1 MTEKTQAEK
10 WAVLAQA
17 AHIRASRP
25 CTGGDYEQLKTRLKL
40 CGMTGAEYEDAVREL
55 REALDMVYNAR
66 RRAEIWRGE

>member
-1 MTEKTQAEK
+1 MVWIGKDDNEFMTEKTQAEK

-55 REALDMVYNAR
+55 REALDMV
-66 RRAEIWRGE
+66 